1 MNQLRTMMLA
11 GLLGVA
17 FSGTALSA
25 DTAQP
30 SGASEQ
36 PAPAA
41 AEPGK
46 ADNEAYLAALKKCD
60 SLAADQRQKCV
71 DAAKR
76 KFGQM

>member
-1 MNQLRTMMLA
+1 MNKLRITILA

-17 FSGTALSA
+17 LSGSAFSA
-25 DTAQP
+25 DTAEP
-30 SGASEQ
+30 SGTQEQ

-41 AEPGK
+41 TDQGK
-46 ADNEAYLAALKKCD
+46 TDNEAYLAALKKCE
-60 SLAADQRQKCV
+60 SLGADQRQKCV